1 MNGYGSSLVYGGS
14 QALDAALYAHRAG
27 VGTGSAGR
35 ICKSSP
41 RALACVHGVL
51 SAVLYLF
58 YLLKTFS
65 LFVVA
70 GESDQHFR
78 VTGGRCPPQFM
89 HTFCDASNEITM
101 RC

>member
-1 MNGYGSSLVYGGS
+1 MGHRWFMVEARPWTRRYTRIVRAWG
-14 QALDAALYAHRAG
+14 QAVPAANAKARPGH
-27 VGTGSAGR
+27 
-35 ICKSSP
+35 
-41 RALACVHGVL
+41 ACVHGVL

-70 GESDQHFR
+70 GESDLHFR